1 MNRNIKKRLI
11 ILLLSLVLLATVG
24 VSGISIYV
32 GWSLTHPER
41 EVITMPAMAQGLE
54 IEDVSFR
61 SREGD
66 IELKGWFLP
75 SEGSDRTIVMAHGY
89 KGNRLQTDVPGV
101 EVAKGLVET
110 GFNVLMFDFRNC
122 GESGGDVTS
131 VGQFEKYDLLGAID
145 YIKLRGDTGQIG
157 IIGYSMGASTT
168 VLAAVEAPEVNAVVL
183 DSPFADLTQ
192 YLDDNLAVW
201 SGLPRF
207 PFNKSILMLLPPVLG
222 LNPAEASPVGVI
234 KDVQAEMLFIHGE
247 ADSKIPIENSK
258 LLVETAG
265 LAKDSLWVVPG
276 ADHVKSYETAPQE
289 YMDKVV
295 TFFEDNL

>member
-41 EVITMPAMAQGLE
+41 EAVTMPAMAQGLE
-54 IEDVSFR
+54 IEDISFR

>member
-234 KDVQAEMLFIHGE
+234 KDVQAEMLFIHGD

>member
-265 LAKDSLWVVPG
+265 LAKDSLWIVPG